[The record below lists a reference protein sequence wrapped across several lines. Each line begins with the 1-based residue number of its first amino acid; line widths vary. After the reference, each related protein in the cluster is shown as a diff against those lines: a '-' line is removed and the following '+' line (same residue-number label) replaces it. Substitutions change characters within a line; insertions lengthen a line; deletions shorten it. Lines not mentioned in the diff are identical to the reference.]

1 MTDMT
6 IIILTKDE
14 EANIN
19 RCIESVKGLAK
30 RIVVVDSGSTDKTV
44 EIARSLGAEIYYHPW
59 KHYAGQF
66 NWALDNT
73 DINTKWVFRFDADEC
88 MTPELNEE
96 IVTECNRHQNDDV
109 HAMMMRYKIFFLGR
123 FLKHGGAYPFL
134 KITIFKPEY
143 GRFEDRALGEHVV
156 MREGRTIDLKNDCIH
171 YDFKDLTS
179 FVDKHNKYAT
189 RELADYLDIVNGRKL
204 ESLYGQPEKARKLR
218 DNFYYKMPL
227 FWRAK
232 LYYWYRYYVR
242 MGFLDGTPGKVFAF
256 IQAYFYRF
264 LVDAKIYENSIGGG
278 KFGLTDYSL
287 GLRVGLRSER
297 RMAA

>member
-1 MTDMT
+1 MVDMT
-6 IIILTKDE
+6 VIILTKDE
-14 EANIN
+14 EANIK
-19 RCIESVKGLAK
+19 RCIESVQSLAK
-30 RIVVVDSGSTDKTV
+30 RIVVVDSGSTDNTV
-44 EIARSLGAEIYYHPW
+44 VIAKALGADIYRHPW
-59 KHYAGQF
+59 KHYADQF

-73 DINTKWVFRFDADEC
+73 DIKTKWVFRFDADEC
-88 MTPELNEE
+88 MTPELLEE
-96 IVTECNRHQNDDV
+96 ITVACNMHQNDNV
-109 HAMMMRYKIFFLGR
+109 HAMMMRYKIFFLGK

-156 MREGRTIDLKNDCIH
+156 MREGNTINLKNDCIH

-189 RELADYLDIVNGRKL
+189 RELVDYLDISHGRELK
-204 ESLYGQPEKARKLR
+204 SLYGQPEKARKLR
-218 DNFYYKMPL
+218 DNFYYKFPL

-232 LYYWYRYYVR
+232 LYYWYRYYVK

-264 LVDAKIYENSIGGG
+264 LVDAKIYENNL
-278 KFGLTDYSL
+278 K
-287 GLRVGLRSER
+287 
-297 RMAA
+297 

>member
-14 EANIN
+14 EANIR

-30 RIVVVDSGSTDKTV
+30 RIVVVDSGSTDKTI
-44 EIARSLGAEIYYHPW
+44 EIARELGADIYSHPW
-59 KHYAGQF
+59 KHYADQF

-73 DINTKWVFRFDADEC
+73 DIQTKWVFRFDADEC
-88 MTPELNEE
+88 MTSELFKEVVE
-96 IVTECNRHQNDDV
+96 ACNAHQEDDV
-109 HAMMMRYKIFFLGR
+109 HAMMMRYKIYFLGK

-143 GRFEDRALGEHVV
+143 GRFEYRALGEHVV
-156 MREGRTIDLKNDCIH
+156 MQEGRTIDLKNDCIH

-189 RELADYLDIVNGRKL
+189 REVADYLDISKGRQL

-218 DNFYYKMPL
+218 DNFYYKLPL

-232 LYYWYRYYVR
+232 WYYLYRYYLR
-242 MGFLDGTPGKVFAF
+242 MGFLDGYQGKVFAF

-264 LVDAKIYENSIGGG
+264 LVDAKILEHELQSKN
-278 KFGLTDYSL
+278 
-287 GLRVGLRSER
+287 EE
-297 RMAA
+297 

>member
-14 EANIN
+14 EANIR

-30 RIVVVDSGSTDKTV
+30 RVIVVDSGSTDKTID
-44 EIARSLGAEIYYHPW
+44 IASELGADIFSHPW
-59 KHYAGQF
+59 KHYADQF

-73 DINTKWVFRFDADEC
+73 GINTKWVFRLDADEC
-88 MTPELNEE
+88 MTPELFSE
-96 IVTECNRHQNDDV
+96 IEDACNAHQEDEVN
-109 HAMMMRYKIFFLGR
+109 AMMMRYKIYFLGK

-143 GRFEDRALGEHVV
+143 GRFEYRALGEHVV

-189 RELADYLDIVNGRKL
+189 REVLDYNDIHSGREL
-204 ESLYGQPEKARKLR
+204 EGLYGEPEKAKKLR
-218 DNFYYKMPL
+218 DNVYYRMPK
-227 FWRAK
+227 FFRAK
-232 LYYWYRYYVR
+232 LYYWYRYYLQL
-242 MGFLDGTPGKVFAF
+242 GFLDGTQGRIYAF
-256 IQAYFYRF
+256 IQAYFYRY
-264 LVDAKIYENSIGGG
+264 LVDAKIFESEI
-278 KFGLTDYSL
+278 SL
-287 GLRVGLRSER
+287 QDKK
-297 RMAA
+297 